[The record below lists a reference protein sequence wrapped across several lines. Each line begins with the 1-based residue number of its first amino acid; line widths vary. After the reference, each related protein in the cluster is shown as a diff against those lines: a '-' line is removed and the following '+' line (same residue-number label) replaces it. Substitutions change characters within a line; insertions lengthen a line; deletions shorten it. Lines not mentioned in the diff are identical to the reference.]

1 MDNLI
6 KTLKGIDV
14 GLFGSRRG
22 WESSEDLID
31 KSLNEAKE
39 LALAIWSEIDGAVI
53 LTPAG
58 RAVLDR
64 VKNENHKS

>member
-6 KTLKGIDV
+6 KTLKGIEA

-31 KSLNEAKE
+31 KSLNETKSLS
-39 LALAIWSEIDGAVI
+39 LAVWSEIEGAVI

-58 RAVLDR
+58 RAVLNR
-64 VKNENHKS
+64 VK